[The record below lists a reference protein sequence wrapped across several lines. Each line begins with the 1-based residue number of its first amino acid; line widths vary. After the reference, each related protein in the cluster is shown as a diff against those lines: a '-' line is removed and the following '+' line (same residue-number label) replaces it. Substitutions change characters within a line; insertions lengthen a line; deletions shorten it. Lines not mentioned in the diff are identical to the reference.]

1 MSSAALAS
9 QLSSCLADAGGDYA
23 YYACV
28 IASGLFTSPSC
39 DLACSGHGS
48 SACCDALTTATN
60 CVAQTATASCKKVVD
75 RTLSSITQCGGLSSA
90 AIGAITIVSLLL
102 VAVVAVAGL
111 VVVAKRRATADPRN
125 KWSYLVRNLSQMRVL
140 VWKNMLLA
148 RKHPWRTLIESLL
161 PLVLVVALVIL
172 GNLDTIAGSNDSS
185 TSVTTRPCTSTNCSV
200 VMYLNCMDT
209 LPNIFGI
216 GSPSSTATS
225 FYSSGQPVF
234 GMFFLLS
241 YLRFVPSLTSK
252 MVLEKEKRLTEGMRM
267 MGLYEAPLLLSWY
280 ISGFLQYT
288 PIALLLAVEL
298 KYGNVF
304 PMADLATLFLFFA
317 AFGLAIVSFANL
329 VGVFFNKSKTAAI
342 ASVLVWVL
350 AFLPFYLVQSKS
362 LAQQYGAAWSAPTAF
377 AIGINYLVVQAQRG
391 TDVYYAIATTTSP
404 ISNVITTG
412 DMTWYLL
419 LDSIWM
425 LVLGWY
431 FQQVVPQ
438 AYGVRKH
445 WLFLFTRDYWWPA
458 PRTPTPVESPSF
470 HYADMTSVPTPND
483 GPSVEPPTQAL
494 RLKEQAG
501 ECVQLV
507 GLRKTFKTDD
517 GDSKV
522 AVHNLHV
529 TMYAGQITAFLGH
542 NGAGKTTTISMLTG
556 LFPPTKGTAY
566 VFGKTITDDMDAIRA
581 SMGVCPQHDVL
592 YDELSVLEHLQ
603 LYAALKGIDDASTQ
617 IDAMVAEVGLVE
629 KRHVASAKLSGGQ
642 KRKLSVAIA
651 LLGKSQVVFLDE
663 PTSGMDPYSRRFTW
677 NVLQRNRE
685 NRVMVLTTHF
695 MDEADLL
702 GDRIVILSDGR
713 LCCAGSSLFLKQ
725 LYGTGYNLTL
735 VKTNSCNVTD
745 LVAFVRRFVPDTN
758 VLSNVGAEVVLQ
770 LPTHASPTFPDLLR
784 ALDQSLRS
792 LGVAE
797 YGISVTTLEEVFL
810 RIVAD
815 GKPPAGNGDME
826 LREWRASQLGYNEP
840 KRRPTQRTRTAS
852 FASQYFA
859 MLHKRFRVSKRDK
872 KAWVFMVLIPVLF
885 LGMLA
890 LIPSI
895 NVASYLPTYDKADSY
910 AAEYY
915 NACAA
920 SVQSTNKCAFGNT
933 IGGNCQCQAK
943 GDVFVCDSSTSSCSS
958 GTVAA
963 NQTTSSYPYCTSPG
977 GPIRNKTACLN
988 KWFSHCSLGLGNCN
1002 ATSCCDAT
1010 QPISPYY
1017 PCSSCAS
1024 NKWPCYKGGCLMK
1037 DDAKLQGQINVF
1049 LASLIIV
1056 IGFAFVPA
1064 SIVVFI
1070 VKEKDPHQNAKYQQL
1085 ACGSSVFAYW
1095 FSIWTHDVLFMLLP
1109 VGVAVALLP
1118 SFASFQNDSASILG
1132 GLALLLTHVLSMLPL
1147 AYLFTFRFTKH
1158 AAAQTSVLV
1167 FCLVTGGLL
1176 SIISFLCRLIDFELI
1191 KNQLTFAQLDTQYLR
1206 WVYLL
1211 FPGYALTDGLF
1222 QIGMRKYGN
1231 PFGGADIVATSC
1243 PLAKSCWSA
1252 NVAGCCVPDVFEFNI
1267 AGRSLLYGV
1276 AEVVLF
1282 SLWVLY
1288 ADRATQTY
1296 EARRQQPNKALENMD
1311 SDVAAEAIRV
1321 MQGRASGD
1329 NVVLH
1334 KLHKQYGAEK
1344 VALHQLSL
1352 GIPKGECFGYLGI
1365 NGAGKSTTLQIL
1377 HGALQPTSGSVT
1389 VNGHPLPAELRAARA
1404 STGYCPQF
1412 DALHD
1417 LLTVHEELELYAR
1430 LKGVVDIKGAV
1441 AAKIDQ
1447 FGLHAF
1453 AAKRT
1458 QGLSGGN
1465 KRKVSTAIAL
1475 LGSPTL
1481 LLLDEPSTGMDPAAR
1496 RDMWDVIVGVL
1507 QEKSCSVILTTH
1519 SMEECQAL
1527 CTRIGILVSGQLKC
1541 LGTAQHLKHKFGRGF
1556 TLDLKLEAP
1565 EGDVMLALPTT
1576 KPSLALEDLEGL
1588 CEAMGQ
1594 KDRLELLAID
1604 WVIAHYLEKDGSVPI
1619 DVLRQWW
1626 VLQDCSQRLID
1637 ALSFHVPGVVLV
1649 ESHGEH
1655 FRFQVPKVHGHTL
1668 QSLFAWMED
1677 QKEALQIA
1685 QYSVSDTTLEEIF
1698 NTMAAGQ
1705 DEEVGVVHG
1714 LRQRSKNGSSLRPVR
1729 TYHRGTSLSSL
1740 SSQRREYDL

>member
-1 MSSAALAS
+1 MSLWLETQLEQCFFAA
-9 QLSSCLADAGGDYA
+9 QKDLSYYSCL
-23 YYACV
+23 V
-28 IASGLFTSPSC
+28 NSGVF
-39 DLACSGHGS
+39 S
-48 SACCDALTTATN
+48 SSTCALTCPDGA
-60 CVAQTATASCKKVVD
+60 ASCCS
-75 RTLSSITQCGGLSSA
+75 TSEAATQCIAEPPTRACKALFDTYLFAPLGCASLSSA
-90 AIGAITIVSLLL
+90 AILAMSLAALVCIVGPLWLL
-102 VAVVAVAGL
+102 VHWRKQRA
-111 VVVAKRRATADPRN
+111 AKT
-125 KWSYLVRNLSQMRVL
+125 SQRSASELRLERQVGIL
-140 VWKNMLLA
+140 VWKNFQLI
-148 RKHPWRTLIESLL
+148 KHRPCRALFELLL
-161 PLVLVVALVIL
+161 PLLLVGALVVLGFLPTFAASSSDEKWNTRYSCTSNVDCTTALLSTRALVDVVDL
-172 GNLDTIAGSNDSS
+172 LLERAAGLWH
-185 TSVTTRPCTSTNCSV
+185 V
-200 VMYLNCMDT
+200 
-209 LPNIFGI
+209 
-216 GSPSSTATS
+216 
-225 FYSSGQPVF
+225 
-234 GMFFLLS
+234 FLLS

-252 MVLEKEKRLTEGMRM
+252 IVLEKEKRLTEGMKM
-267 MGLYEAPLLLSWY
+267 MGVSDAALRLSW
-280 ISGFLQYT
+280 
-288 PIALLLAVEL
+288 LLADHAVYTWLALAMALEL
-298 KYGNVF
+298 KFGHVF
-304 PMADLATLFLFFA
+304 PMADLATLFFFFA
-317 AFGLAIVSFANL
+317 AFGLSMVSFAHL
-329 VGVFFNKSKTAAI
+329 MSIFFNKSKTAAI

-350 AFLPFYLVQSKS
+350 AFLPFYAVGASS
-362 LAQQYGAAWSAPTAF
+362 HTSQYAAALSAPTAF
-377 AIGINYLVVQAQRG
+377 ALGIEVLTQQAQRG
-391 TDVYYAIATTTSP
+391 TEPYYSIASTQA
-404 ISNVITTG
+404 TG
-412 DMTWYLL
+412 GSRVSDMTWFLLSDAVCMLLACWYLE
-419 LDSIWM
+419 
-425 LVLGWY
+425 
-431 FQQVVPQ
+431 QVVPQ
-438 AYGVRKH
+438 QYGVPKPWYFPLHRA
-445 WLFLFTRDYWWPA
+445 YWAVRGRA
-458 PRTPTPVESPSF
+458 PRPSRRHFTARFSDAPDYDEMATPSTRGASPL
-470 HYADMTSVPTPND
+470 HQAN
-483 GPSVEPPTQAL
+483 VEPPTQAL
-494 RLKEQAG
+494 RLKEQRG

-517 GDSKV
+517 GESKV

-603 LYAALKGIDDASTQ
+603 LYAALKGIEDASAQ

-735 VKTNSCNVTD
+735 VKTSACNVTD
-745 LVAFVRRFVPDTN
+745 LVAFLRRFVPDAN
-758 VLSNVGAEVVLQ
+758 VLSNVGAEVVVQ
-770 LPTHASPTFPDLLR
+770 LPTHASPQFPDLLL
-784 ALDQSLRS
+784 ALDNELETR
-792 LGVAE
+792 GIVE
-797 YGISVTTLEEVFL
+797 YGISITTLEEVFL
-810 RIVAD
+810 RIAHQGDVNGPSEALVD
-815 GKPPAGNGDME
+815 WHESPHIVLEKPPRAGAD
-826 LREWRASQLGYNEP
+826 AT
-840 KRRPTQRTRTAS
+840 RPPS
-852 FASQYFA
+852 FRQQYVA
-859 MLHKRFRVSKRDK
+859 MLQKRWRVSRRDK
-872 KAWVFMVLIPVLF
+872 KNMMFTLVIPVLF
-885 LGMLA
+885 LGLLA
-890 LIPSI
+890 LLPSI
-895 NVASYLPTYDKADSY
+895 RVASYLPSY
-910 AAEYY
+910 ARGVSVEEVENYK
-915 NACAA
+915 ACNIVLT
-920 SVQSTNKCAFGNT
+920 SSTANYECAYGIAT
-933 IGGNCQCQAK
+933 AVCPNCQP
-943 GDVFVCDSSTSSCSS
+943 FVYGCGVTNYCSEGSIRGNSSSPYCAMDGGFLRSTSVCM
-958 GTVAA
+958 TE
-963 NQTTSSYPYCTSPG
+963 
-977 GPIRNKTACLN
+977 
-988 KWFSHCSLGLGNCN
+988 WFSHCSLGLADCD
-1002 ATSCCDAT
+1002 ATACCDAT
-1010 QPISPYY
+1010 KPVSPYY

-1024 NKWPCYKGGCLMK
+1024 NKWPCYSGSCIVKR
-1037 DDAKLQGQINVF
+1037 DAKLQGQINTF
-1049 LASLIIV
+1049 LACLIIV

-1064 SIVVFI
+1064 SVVVFI

-1095 FSIWTHDVLFMLLP
+1095 FSIWTHDVLFMLVP
-1109 VGVAVALLP
+1109 VAVAVALLP

-1176 SIISFLCRLIDFELI
+1176 SIISFLCRLIDFDLI
-1191 KNQLTFAQLDTQYLR
+1191 KNQLTLAQLDTQYLR

-1231 PFGGADIVATSC
+1231 PFGGMGAGAC
-1243 PLAKSCWSA
+1243 PIEQSCWSA
-1252 NVAGCCVPDVFEFNI
+1252 NVPGCCTANVFELSV
-1267 AGRSLLYGV
+1267 AGRSLLYGAV
-1276 AEVVLF
+1276 EAVL
-1282 SLWVLY
+1282 LTLLVLY
-1288 ADRATQTY
+1288 ADRQHT
-1296 EARRQQPNKALENMD
+1296 ARLPTKADDAYRERGSLLEP
-1311 SDVAAEAIRV
+1311 DVAAEAVRV

-1344 VALHQLSL
+1344 IALHQLSL

-1389 VNGHPLPAELRAARA
+1389 VNGHLLPAELRAARA

-1417 LLTVHEELELYAR
+1417 LLTVQEELELYAR
-1430 LKGVVDIKGAV
+1430 LKGVIDVKAAV
-1441 AAKIDQ
+1441 AAKMDQ

-1453 AAKRT
+1453 KAKRT

-1556 TLDLKLEAP
+1556 TLDLKLESLP
-1565 EGDVMLALPTT
+1565 EDAWPVLPTASSMLT
-1576 KPSLALEDLEGL
+1576 MDDIVSLCNEMDCPE
-1588 CEAMGQ
+1588 
-1594 KDRLELLAID
+1594 RLERLQSD
-1604 WVIAHYLEKDGSVPI
+1604 WVLQHYVEKDGGVPL

-1626 VLQDCSQRLID
+1626 ATDNASDALLQRLD
-1637 ALSFHVPGVVLV
+1637 ADV
-1649 ESHGEH
+1649 EGATLIEHHGEH
-1655 FRFQVPKVHGHTL
+1655 FRLHVEKAFGHTL
-1668 QSLFAWMED
+1668 HSLFAWMEGH
-1677 QKEALQIA
+1677 KKALHLA

-1698 NTMAAGQ
+1698 NDMAASQ
-1705 DEEVGVVHG
+1705 DEEKLSVNGRRQLA
-1714 LRQRSKNGSSLRPVR
+1714 LRASSRQSVRSYHRSSSLHKLPIKAKP
-1729 TYHRGTSLSSL
+1729 L
-1740 SSQRREYDL
+1740 